1 MAPYARFE
9 SASLRVRGE
18 SLQGDAWNIQELHPA
33 SAHPLPI
40 HVWTAKTRGAVVIL
54 KDAFHQCSQFQY
66 PFTELEVGEFQFAT
80 DTVDQIIHFKYSFVR
95 KDDETDTQVWAELF
109 VQLQLHYMP

>member
-1 MAPYARFE
+1 MLDLN
-9 SASLRVRGE
+9 LRVCESGE
-18 SLQGDAWNIQELHPA
+18 RACKEMLETFKNFIQQVLT
-33 SAHPLPI
+33 LPI

-80 DTVDQIIHFKYSFVR
+80 DTVDKIIHFKYSFVR